1 MLNKELKKINI
12 NIKQSK
18 KENNKLKNALKIKN
32 EEQEK
37 KEKKDI
43 SNSTWPVG
51 GSHLLAGEKVCHLC
65 GSNSSNIVE
74 DNKDENFAFK
84 MEKRSKLMKII
95 IFIIII
101 TLLSLYIFFPAFR
114 YTITEKRVVKAN
126 ETIVEERD

>member
-12 NIKQSK
+12 DIKKSK
-18 KENNKLKNALKIKN
+18 KENNKLKNAFKIKN
-32 EEQEK
+32 EEQDII
-37 KEKKDI
+37 EKKDV
-43 SNSTWPVG
+43 SNRTCPVC

-114 YTITEKRVVKAN
+114 YTITEKRVVKVN